1 MYRLPRDIHGDAWRF
16 TSNYQVISVVEM
28 TNHQKLGWP
37 FFSIRAA
44 ELKTVLLKFND
55 MLGDDAGAA
64 GDGRGGGRGGGG
76 RGGGRGSG
84 RGDAAGAGE
93 TAARWKSRRVQKDP
107 RGVLDAT
114 ARAAAEHA
122 RSAAQHAVDVA
133 DRDARLA
140 ARRGGS

>member
-55 MLGDDAGAA
+55 MQGEDAGAA
-64 GDGRGGGRGGGG
+64 RDGCGGGCGGLAAAADAARAGV
-76 RGGGRGSG
+76 
-84 RGDAAGAGE
+84 AAGAE
-93 TAARWKSRRVQKDP
+93 TPREPVSRQRTGSRDVCRRTRAVCLMPLRAQRQSMRARPHSMR
-107 RGVLDAT
+107 
-114 ARAAAEHA
+114 
-122 RSAAQHAVDVA
+122 
-133 DRDARLA
+133 
-140 ARRGGS
+140 